1 MCSIHYTLAVTSTPP
16 ASSGAGTPRFGEYVR
31 AARERRRRDDPAFS
45 VRQVARR
52 IQVEPAYLSKIER
65 GQAPPPSERTIRR
78 LAAELDEDAD
88 VLLALAGKVSRDLQ
102 DIVLRRPRLFADL
115 LRQLREAPDHAV
127 LRVARE
133 IRDGDW

>member
-1 MCSIHYTLAVTSTPP
+1 MDGQGHV
-16 ASSGAGTPRFGEYVR
+16 SGGGTAPFGQHVR
-31 AARERRRRDDPAFS
+31 AVREQRRRDDRAFS

-52 IQVEPAYLSKIER
+52 IRVEPAYLSKIER
-65 GQAPPPSERTIRR
+65 GQAPPPSEQTIRR
-78 LAAELDEDAD
+78 LAADLGEDED
-88 VLLALAGKVSRDLQ
+88 VLLAMAGKVSRDLQ

>member
-1 MCSIHYTLAVTSTPP
+1 M
-16 ASSGAGTPRFGEYVR
+16 
-31 AARERRRRDDPAFS
+31 
-45 VRQVARR
+45 RQVARR
-52 IQVEPAYLSKIER
+52 IPVEPAYLSKIER

-78 LAAELDEDAD
+78 LAVELDEDAD

>member
-1 MCSIHYTLAVTSTPP
+1 M
-16 ASSGAGTPRFGEYVR
+16 SSQVSPSVAATAPFGEYVR
-31 AARERRRRDDPAFS
+31 AVRERRREADRAFS
-45 VRQVARR
+45 VRQVAGR
-52 IQVEPAYLSKIER
+52 IKVEPAYLSKIER

-78 LAAELDEDAD
+78 IAAELGEDAD
-88 VLLALAGKVSRDLQ
+88 VLLAMAGKVSRDLQ
-102 DIVLRRPRLFADL
+102 NIVLRRPRLFADL